1 MGLNVIFLAYLCI
14 LHTYMCTNQKSLKI
28 ENTKNMRKAFV
39 HFLWGTL
46 VLAFIVSVLAFTAIW
61 NGWIGY
67 MPPIEDLQ
75 NPINRFATQIYSA
88 DGKVIGT
95 WNFNRENRVC
105 IPYSNLSPH
114 LVDALVATE
123 DARFYDHSGVD
134 FIALGR
140 AIVKRGLL
148 GQTSAGGGS
157 TITQQLAKQLYS
169 ETAKS
174 TLQRVLQKPI
184 EWVIAVKLERNY
196 TKEEII
202 ALYLNYF
209 DFLHNAVGIKTASNT
224 YFNKEPKD
232 LTVEE
237 AATLIGLCKNPSLF
251 NPVRYPERCRERR
264 NVVLDQ
270 MRKAGYLTDSQYDE
284 YAAKDLKLDFH
295 RTDHKD
301 GTAPYLREFLRIY
314 MTAER
319 PDISKY
325 PSWNKRQYVLDS
337 IAWVTDPLYGWCNK
351 NFKKDGTPYNLN
363 ADGLKVYTTIDSR
376 MQRYA
381 EEAVYGH
388 VARFLQP
395 EFTKENRRKSNAPF
409 TSQLTKKQVNQIME
423 RAVLQSERYRV
434 MKANGAS
441 DEEIHCAFHTPTD
454 MSVFTYHGD
463 LDTTMTPIDSIRY
476 VKSFLRAGFMSMDP
490 KTGAVKAYVGGL
502 DYRHFMY
509 DMVTGGRRQVG
520 STIKPFL
527 YSLAM
532 ENGFSPCD
540 LAPNVQRTYMV
551 AGQPWTPRNTSHK
564 RAGEMVTLKWG
575 LAQSSNW
582 VSAYLMSKLSPQQFV
597 QLLHDY
603 GINNPDIHASMSL
616 CLGPCEVSVAE
627 MVSAYT
633 TFANGGIRVAPLFV
647 SRIEDNDGNVVA
659 TFQPRMN
666 EVISAESANKM
677 LVELMGVV
685 DGGTAGRLRYKYN
698 FTGDIGGKTGTTN
711 RNSDAW
717 FMGFTPEL
725 VSGCWVG
732 GEDRDIHFDS
742 MRMGQGATMALP
754 IWAYFMKKVYRDSSL
769 PYDPNSKFNLPEG
782 FNPCAKD
789 ADDMEYGIDEVYE

>member
-1 MGLNVIFLAYLCI
+1 
-14 LHTYMCTNQKSLKI
+14 
-28 ENTKNMRKAFV
+28 MRKVFV
-39 HFLWGTL
+39 RSLWTL
-46 VLAFIVSVLAFTAIW
+46 LAIVILGSAVEFTAIW
-61 NGWIGY
+61 NGFIGY
-67 MPPIEDLQ
+67 MPPVEDLQ

-105 IPYSNLSPH
+105 VSYNDISPY
-114 LVDALVATE
+114 LVQALVATE
-123 DARFYDHSGVD
+123 DVRFYDHSGVD

-140 AIVKRGLL
+140 AIVKRGLF
-148 GQTSAGGGS
+148 GQASAGGGS

-174 TLQRVLQKPI
+174 TMQRALQKPI

-209 DFLHNAVGIKTASNT
+209 DFLHNAVGIKTAANT
-224 YFNKEPKD
+224 YFNKEPRD
-232 LTVEE
+232 LNIEE

-251 NPVRYPERCRERR
+251 NPVRYPDRCRERR

-270 MRKAGYLTDSQYDE
+270 MRKAGYITDAE
-284 YAAKDLKLDFH
+284 YAQHIESPLTLDFH

-301 GTAPYLREFLRIY
+301 GVAPYLREFLRVY
-314 MTAER
+314 MSAER
-319 PDISKY
+319 PERSNY
-325 PSWNKRQYVLDS
+325 PAWNKRQYVIDS
-337 IAWVTDPLYGWCNK
+337 IAWVSDPLYGWCNK
-351 NFKKDGTPYNLN
+351 NRKKDGSPYNLN

-381 EEAVYGH
+381 EEAVYAH

-395 EFTKENRRKSNAPF
+395 EFFKEQKGKPNAPF
-409 TSQLTKKQVNQIME
+409 TSALTQKQVNQIME
-423 RAVLQSERYRV
+423 RAVLQSERYRAL
-434 MKANGAS
+434 KAAGAS
-441 DEEIHCAFHTPTD
+441 QEEIHRSFHTPTE
-454 MSVFTYHGD
+454 MTLFTYHGD
-463 LDTTMTPIDSIRY
+463 IDTMMMPIDSIRY

-502 DYRHFMY
+502 DYSHFMY

-532 ENGFSPCD
+532 ENGFTPCSM
-540 LAPNVQRTYMV
+540 APNVQQSYRVGNQT
-551 AGQPWTPRNTSHK
+551 WTPRNANRK
-564 RAGEMVTLKWG
+564 RYGEMVSLKWG
-575 LAQSSNW
+575 LAQSNNW
-582 VSAYLMSKLSPQQFV
+582 ISAYLMSKLNPQQFV
-597 QLLHDY
+597 SMLHDF
-603 GINNPDIHASMSL
+603 GINNPEIVPSMAL

-633 TFANGGIRVAPLFV
+633 TFANKGIRSAPMFV
-647 SRIEDNDGNVVA
+647 SRIEDNEGNVI
-659 TFQPRMN
+659 TDFQPRLN
-666 EVISAESANKM
+666 EVINAESANRM
-677 LVELMGVV
+677 LVLLKGVV
-685 DGGTAGRLRYKYN
+685 DGGTGGRLRFRYH
-698 FTGDIGGKTGTTN
+698 FTGEIGAKTGTTN
-711 RNSDAW
+711 RNADAW
-717 FMGFTPEL
+717 FMGFTPQL

-732 GEDRDIHFDS
+732 GEDRDIHFDT

-754 IWAYFMKKVYRDSSL
+754 IWAYYMKKVYADPSL
-769 PYDPNSKFNLPEG
+769 PYDESVKFDLPEG
-782 FNPCAKD
+782 YDGCSSGESSADGAED
-789 ADDMEYGIDEVYE
+789 ALDIEEVYE

>member
-1 MGLNVIFLAYLCI
+1 
-14 LHTYMCTNQKSLKI
+14 
-28 ENTKNMRKAFV
+28 MRKVFI
-39 HFLWGTL
+39 HFLWWLLGLTFL
-46 VLAFIVSVLAFTAIW
+46 GSSLAFVAIW

-75 NPINRFATQIYSA
+75 NPISRFATQIYSS

-95 WNFNRENRVC
+95 WNFNRENRICV
-105 IPYSNLSPH
+105 PYSNLSPY
-114 LVDALVATE
+114 LVQALVATE
-123 DARFYDHSGVD
+123 DVRFYDHSGID
-134 FIALGR
+134 FIALSR

-169 ETAKS
+169 DAAGS
-174 TLQRVLQKPI
+174 TLERLLQKPI

-209 DFLHNAVGIKTASNT
+209 DFLHNAVGIKTAATT
-224 YFNKEPKD
+224 YFYKDPKD
-232 LTVEE
+232 LTLEE

-251 NPVRYPERCRERR
+251 NPVRYPARCRDRR

-270 MRKAGYLTDSQYDE
+270 MRKAGYITDEQYHKSCELPLT
-284 YAAKDLKLDFH
+284 LNFH
-295 RTDHKD
+295 RNDHKD
-301 GTAPYLREFLRIY
+301 GTAPYLREFLRVY
-314 MTAER
+314 MSAER
-319 PDISKY
+319 PDRSKY

-337 IAWVTDPLYGWCNK
+337 IAWDTDPLYGWCNK

-388 VARFLQP
+388 VARYLQP
-395 EFTKENRRKSNAPF
+395 EFFKENRGKPNAPF

-423 RAVLQSERYRV
+423 RAVLQSERYRIL
-434 MKANGAS
+434 KSNGAS
-441 DEEIHCAFHTPTD
+441 DEEIHKSFHTPTD
-454 MSVFTYHGD
+454 MSIFTYHGD
-463 LDTTMTPIDSIRY
+463 VDTTMTPIDSIRY

-490 KTGAVKAYVGGL
+490 TTGAVKAYVGGL
-502 DYRHFMY
+502 DYTHFMY

-551 AGQPWTPRNTSHK
+551 AGMPWTPRNASHK

-582 VSAYLMSKLSPQQFV
+582 ISAYLMSKLSPQQFV

-603 GINNPDIHASMSL
+603 GINNPDIHPSMSL
-616 CLGPCEVSVAE
+616 CLGPCEMTVAE

-633 TFANGGIRVAPLFV
+633 TFANRGIRTAPMFV
-647 SRIEDNDGNVVA
+647 SRIEDNEGNVI
-659 TFQPRMN
+659 TSFQPRMN
-666 EVISAESANKM
+666 EVISEESANKM
-677 LVELMGVV
+677 LVLLKGVV

-698 FTGDIGGKTGTTN
+698 FTGEIGGKTGTTN

-717 FMGFTPEL
+717 FMGFTPQL

-732 GEDRDIHFDS
+732 GDDRDIHFDS

-754 IWAYFMKKVYRDSSL
+754 IWAYFMKKVYRDKTL
-769 PYDPNSKFNLPEG
+769 PYDPNAKFDLPEG
-782 FNPCAKD
+782 FDGCSHNAE
-789 ADDMEYGIDEVYE
+789 DDMEYGIDEVYE

>member
-1 MGLNVIFLAYLCI
+1 
-14 LHTYMCTNQKSLKI
+14 
-28 ENTKNMRKAFV
+28 MRKAV
-39 HFLWGTL
+39 IHFLWGTL
-46 VLAFIVSVLAFTAIW
+46 LTVSVVCVLCFTAIW

-67 MPPIEDLQ
+67 MPPVEDLQ

-95 WNFNRENRVC
+95 WNFNRENRIC
-105 IPYSNLSPH
+105 IPYSNLSPY
-114 LVDALVATE
+114 LVQALVATE

-140 AIVKRGLL
+140 AVVKRGLL

-174 TLQRVLQKPI
+174 TVQRLLQKPI

-209 DFLHNAVGIKTASNT
+209 DFLHNAVGIKTAANT

-232 LTVEE
+232 LNIDE

-251 NPVRYPERCRERR
+251 NPVRYPDRSRDRR

-270 MRKAGYLTDSQYDE
+270 MRKAGYITDSQYSE
-284 YAAKDLKLDFH
+284 YAAEPLTLNFH
-295 RTDHKD
+295 RNDHKD
-301 GTAPYLREFLRIY
+301 GTAPYLREFLRVY

-319 PDISKY
+319 PELSKY

-337 IAWVTDPLYGWCNK
+337 IAWATDPLYGWCNK
-351 NFKKDGTPYNLN
+351 NFKKDGSPYNLN

-388 VARFLQP
+388 VARYLQP
-395 EFTKENRRKSNAPF
+395 EFFKENRSKPNAPF
-409 TSQLTKKQVNQIME
+409 TSDLTAKQVNQIME

-441 DEEIHCAFHTPTD
+441 DEEIHRAFHTPAD

-463 LDTTMTPIDSIRY
+463 IDTTMTPLDSIRY

-502 DYRHFMY
+502 DYSHFMY
-509 DMVTGGRRQVG
+509 DMVMGGRRQVG

-540 LAPNVQRTYMV
+540 LAPNVQRTYIV
-551 AGQPWTPRNTSHK
+551 AGQPWTPRNASHK
-564 RAGEMVTLKWG
+564 RQGAMVTLKWG

-582 VSAYLMSKLSPQQFV
+582 VSAYLMSKLNPQQFV

-603 GINNPDIHASMSL
+603 GINNPDIHPSMAL
-616 CLGPCEVSVAE
+616 CLGPCEVSVGE

-633 TFANGGIRVAPLFV
+633 TFANNGIRTAPMFV
-647 SRIEDNDGNVVA
+647 SRIEDNEGNVLA

-717 FMGFTPEL
+717 FMGFTPQL

-754 IWAYFMKKVYRDSSL
+754 IWAYFMKKVYRDRSL
-769 PYDPNSKFNLPEG
+769 PYDPNAKFNLPDG
-782 FNPCAKD
+782 FDPCKKD
-789 ADDMEYGIDEVYE
+789 DDATEYGIDEVYE